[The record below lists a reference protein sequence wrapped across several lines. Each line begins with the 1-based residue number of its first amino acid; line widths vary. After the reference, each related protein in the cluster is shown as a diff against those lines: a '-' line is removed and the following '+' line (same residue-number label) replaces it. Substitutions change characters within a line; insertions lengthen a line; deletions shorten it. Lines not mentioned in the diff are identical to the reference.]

1 MVLQRWQDCPED
13 GGFHRGVVG
22 RDGTRHPE
30 RWHWGKCREWVE
42 VVRGTFETGRPLLGA
57 GETWGVGL
65 TWGRVGGEKEGLGLV
80 TAWLG
85 WGDMAGGACV
95 RCWGGWA
102 GWVDGGSLHQD
113 RESEK
118 EAGLQE
124 KAAGSVLD
132 RRRVSR

>member
-1 MVLQRWQDCPED
+1 MGHVTLKGGTGGCVENGSRWLEGHSRQ
-13 GGFHRGVVG
+13 GGHCWGQERHGVW
-22 RDGTRHPE
+22 R
-30 RWHWGKCREWVE
+30 
-42 VVRGTFETGRPLLGA
+42 
-57 GETWGVGL
+57 L
-65 TWGRVGGEKEGLGLV
+65 TWGRVGGEEEGLGLV

-95 RCWGGWA
+95 RCWGWA
-102 GWVDGGSLHQD
+102 GWVDGGPLHQD